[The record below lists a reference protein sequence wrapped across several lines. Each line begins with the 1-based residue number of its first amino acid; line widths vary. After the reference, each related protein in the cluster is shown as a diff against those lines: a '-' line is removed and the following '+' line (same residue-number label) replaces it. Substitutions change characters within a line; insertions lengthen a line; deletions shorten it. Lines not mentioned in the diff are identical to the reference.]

1 MIVASNDAAAAAKKA
16 ADDASKANCWGTVSS
31 SMKKEIMER
40 IHTTCVKYGSK
51 GDFVNYIPFSE
62 LGL

>member
-1 MIVASNDAAAAAKKA
+1 MSNRKIRFDKKRG
-16 ADDASKANCWGTVSS
+16 ANEREGAGILS
-31 SMKKEIMER
+31 SMVFADGFVELSEDIVNVE
-40 IHTTCVKYGSK
+40 K

>member
-1 MIVASNDAAAAAKKA
+1 MGFGKLIAKKYKREGA
-16 ADDASKANCWGTVSS
+16 GILS
-31 SMKKEIMER
+31 SMVFADGFVELSEDIVNVE
-40 IHTTCVKYGSK
+40 K

>member
-1 MIVASNDAAAAAKKA
+1 MVFADGFVELPEDIVN
-16 ADDASKANCWGTVSS
+16 V
-31 SMKKEIMER
+31 E
-40 IHTTCVKYGSK
+40 K